1 MLMKL
6 LPPLSSGADPG
17 ISKPGARCRRGR
29 IFRGLWIVFV
39 VSVENKKHI
48 VKKNHIS
55 QPCECSAFTAI
66 TFSYVCI
73 KIFIE

>member
-48 VKKNHIS
+48 VKQNILANHVNVLHLRRLLS
-55 QPCECSAFTAI
+55 PMFVSK
-66 TFSYVCI
+66 FS
-73 KIFIE
+73 